1 MVDLNVVSSWLLSIA
16 GVVILSVLAE
26 FVLPE
31 GQINKYTKVIFSFVI
46 LLVII
51 LPLPKI
57 FGKEFDM
64 SKFFGDSENVL
75 QKDYLEQINLDK
87 LTALS
92 ESLNKKVSESGL
104 NRVEISINANI
115 FSENLEIYNIFVDLC
130 DIEYTEKF
138 GSKDIT
144 KAKLKIKDIV
154 DSFSA
159 LKGVEV
165 KFNE

>member
-1 MVDLNVVSSWLLSIA
+1 MDLNVVSSWLLSIA

>member
-1 MVDLNVVSSWLLSIA
+1 MNVVSSWLLSIA

-75 QKDYLEQINLDK
+75 QKDYLEQVNLDK

-92 ESLNKKVSESGL
+92 EGLNKKVIESGL

>member
-1 MVDLNVVSSWLLSIA
+1 MNVVSSWLLSIA

-130 DIEYTEKF
+130 DIEKKKKF

>member
-1 MVDLNVVSSWLLSIA
+1 VDLNVVSSWLLSIA

>member
-1 MVDLNVVSSWLLSIA
+1 MNVVSSWLLSIA

>member
-1 MVDLNVVSSWLLSIA
+1 MNVVSSWLLSIA

-165 KFNE
+165 KFN